1 MNRIS
6 LVGRLTAK
14 PELRY
19 TNSNKAVSMFTI
31 AVNRDKDNTDFLDI
45 RVWDKQAENLCQ
57 YQDKG
62 NLIGIDG
69 TLRKDIYTREDG
81 TKTSSTYVLANHI
94 EYLSSKA
101 TQESTQETKEEDPYL
116 SYGESVNIDNN
127 FLD

>member
-1 MNRIS
+1 MNRIN

-31 AVNRDKDNTDFLDI
+31 AVNRDKDNADFLDI

-69 TLRKDIYTREDG
+69 TLRKDIYTKEDG

-94 EYLSSKA
+94 EYLSSK
-101 TQESTQETKEEDPYL
+101 KEEETTKNPYEEF
-116 SYGESVNIDNN
+116 GEQVDINDN

>member
-1 MNRIS
+1 MNRIN

-19 TNSNKAVSMFTI
+19 TNSNKAVCMFAI

-94 EYLSSKA
+94 EYLSSKT
-101 TQESTQETKEEDPYL
+101 TQESTQETQEDPYAE
-116 SYGESVNIDNN
+116 YGQSVNIDDS

>member
-1 MNRIS
+1 MNRIN

-19 TNSNKAVSMFTI
+19 TNSNKAVCMFAI

-62 NLIGIDG
+62 SLIGIDG

-94 EYLSSKA
+94 EYLSSKI
-101 TQESTQETKEEDPYL
+101 TQESTQETQNDPYAE
-116 SYGESVNIDNN
+116 YGQSVNIDDN

>member
-1 MNRIS
+1 MNRID
-6 LVGRLTAK
+6 LIGRLTAK

-19 TNSNKAVSMFTI
+19 TNTNKAVSMFTI

-45 RVWDKQAENLCQ
+45 RVWDKQAENLCK

-101 TQESTQETKEEDPYL
+101 TQEATQENDPYAE
-116 SYGESVNIDNN
+116 YGESVNIDDN

>member
-19 TNSNKAVSMFTI
+19 TNSNKAVCMFTI

-69 TLRKDIYTREDG
+69 TLRKDNYTKEDG

-94 EYLSSKA
+94 EYLSSKT
-101 TQESTQETKEEDPYL
+101 TQESTQEAQEDPYAE
-116 SYGESVNIDNN
+116 YGQSVNIDDS

>member
-1 MNRIS
+1 
-6 LVGRLTAK
+6 
-14 PELRY
+14 
-19 TNSNKAVSMFTI
+19 MFTI
-31 AVNRDKDNTDFLDI
+31 AVNRDKDNADFLDI

-69 TLRKDIYTREDG
+69 TLRKDIYTKEDG

-94 EYLSSKA
+94 EYLSSKV
-101 TQESTQETKEEDPYL
+101 TQESTQETKEEDPYEA
-116 SYGESVNIDNN
+116 YGKSVNIDDN

>member
-1 MNRIS
+1 MNRIN
-6 LVGRLTAK
+6 LIGRLTAK

-19 TNSNKAVSMFTI
+19 TNSNKAVCMFTI
-31 AVNRDKDNTDFLDI
+31 AVNRDKDNADFLDI
-45 RVWDKQAENLCQ
+45 RVWDKQAENLCR

-81 TKTSSTYVLANHI
+81 TKTNSTYVLANHI

-101 TQESTQETKEEDPYL
+101 TQETTQENDPYAE
-116 SYGESVNIDNN
+116 YGEEIEVTDD

>member
-19 TNSNKAVSMFTI
+19 TNSNKAVCMFAI
-31 AVNRDKDNTDFLDI
+31 AVNRDKDNADFLDI

-69 TLRKDIYTREDG
+69 TLRKDIYTKEDG

-94 EYLSSKA
+94 EYLSNKT
-101 TQESTQETKEEDPYL
+101 TQSEESTKEEDPYAE
-116 SYGESVNIDNN
+116 YGQSVNIDDS